1 MLEGNSL
8 RSIAARLNDNYPPP
22 KRTTYWNGR
31 LVWLMIKNPVYKG
44 EYFANTWKQVKV
56 PVSVNPASL
65 TGGAARTI
73 IRKDP
78 RPREEWIK
86 VSVPA
91 IVSAQEWEMANRI
104 LEKNAQ
110 MSRRNGKD
118 QYLLTGLVKCACC
131 GRVFSGKRR
140 LRSAQSGEILKTTWY
155 ICSSQSS
162 SYPDEVREQIG
173 CTQGNISGRILE
185 EAVWSVVYQVL
196 LHPEILIDVLEREF
210 HGDRNEQ
217 VSRQI
222 TFLESQ
228 IESSK
233 TEDEKLYR
241 AYVAGVFN
249 EVEYAGRRKMI
260 KDNQQRLTTELRQ
273 LNENLISPDRFE
285 QQKQE
290 ILLICQR
297 ATANGLAQ
305 DAAFEVRRNIIKAI
319 VDKVVLD
326 VDGNWF
332 ELEGIIRGRYSLYKN
347 PETRRKPRRK
357 NGRGTSN

>member
-1 MLEGNSL
+1 M
-8 RSIAARLNDNYPPP
+8 
-22 KRTTYWNGR
+22 
-31 LVWLMIKNPVYKG
+31 
-44 EYFANTWKQVKV
+44 
-56 PVSVNPASL
+56 
-65 TGGAARTI
+65 
-73 IRKDP
+73 
-78 RPREEWIK
+78 
-86 VSVPA
+86 
-91 IVSAQEWEMANRI
+91 
-104 LEKNAQ
+104 
-110 MSRRNGKD
+110 
-118 QYLLTGLVKCACC
+118 
-131 GRVFSGKRR
+131 
-140 LRSAQSGEILKTTWY
+140 
-155 ICSSQSS
+155 
-162 SYPDEVREQIG
+162 REQIA

-228 IESSK
+228 IAASK
-233 TEDEKLYR
+233 AEDEKLYK

-260 KDNQQRLTTELRQ
+260 KDNQQRLATELRQ

-319 VDKVVLD
+319 VDKIVLD

-332 ELEGIIRGRYSLYKN
+332 ELEGIIRGRYSLFEN

>member
-1 MLEGNSL
+1 
-8 RSIAARLNDNYPPP
+8 
-22 KRTTYWNGR
+22 
-31 LVWLMIKNPVYKG
+31 
-44 EYFANTWKQVKV
+44 
-56 PVSVNPASL
+56 
-65 TGGAARTI
+65 
-73 IRKDP
+73 
-78 RPREEWIK
+78 
-86 VSVPA
+86 
-91 IVSAQEWEMANRI
+91 
-104 LEKNAQ
+104 
-110 MSRRNGKD
+110 
-118 QYLLTGLVKCACC
+118 
-131 GRVFSGKRR
+131 
-140 LRSAQSGEILKTTWY
+140 
-155 ICSSQSS
+155 
-162 SYPDEVREQIG
+162 
-173 CTQGNISGRILE
+173 
-185 EAVWSVVYQVL
+185 
-196 LHPEILIDVLEREF
+196 
-210 HGDRNEQ
+210 
-217 VSRQI
+217 
-222 TFLESQ
+222 Q